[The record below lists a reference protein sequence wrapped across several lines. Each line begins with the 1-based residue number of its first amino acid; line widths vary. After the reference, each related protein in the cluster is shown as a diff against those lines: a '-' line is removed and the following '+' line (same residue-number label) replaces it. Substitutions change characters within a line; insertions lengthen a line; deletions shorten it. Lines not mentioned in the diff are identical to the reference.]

1 MKLWRLAII
10 TLILGIFAPL
20 EVSAQGFKWWQEDSL
35 KTELGLTPDQ
45 VAKLDAVYQDLVPR
59 MSTEKNELDRLER
72 QLSEVIR
79 YSNVGEAEVMRQVQ
93 VVEAARSALGTT
105 RTLMIYRLYRG
116 LTPEQRL
123 KMKALHAKWEEER
136 RKNPRRH

>member
-1 MKLWRLAII
+1 MKLRRLVII
-10 TLILGIFAPL
+10 TLILGVFSSL
-20 EVSAQGFKWWQEDSL
+20 EASAQGFKWWQEESL

-45 VAKLDAVYQDLVPR
+45 VTRLEAVFQDLLPR
-59 MSTEKNELDRLER
+59 MTTEKDELDRLEK

-93 VVEAARSALGTT
+93 VVEAARSALGKT

-136 RKNPRRH
+136 RKNPKRH